1 MNRVLKCGFYYKFEL
16 DPETAKLF
24 IEKYPLNEQQR
35 CICDRLRVP
44 YLLWSFYI
52 FKKKSIRYIWQR
64 VKYTNR
70 YGYFYIKDCN
80 LVQKTTFYDDMK
92 LTYDE
97 KFFIFHHL
105 DIDEYRRNSF
115 CFYHPITTLQNLCF
129 RRISTEWSRWYINSL
144 SMYLPKKIFQK
155 LQAVRIPMPEHDREG
170 MRALFYEACFPLKD
184 LFSEIDTWI
193 YSKEFVVWFQ
203 NDALI
208 HERFRDE
215 FPIKI
220 IHFHFYKSR
229 KRYFVCMEWMKKFL
243 ENTKKITA
251 FQRCYYDL
259 DCVTPFVKK
268 NIQSRSNWC
277 GRCKQVP
284 LFHVVSLED
293 FEKQYPNHRS
303 RRRIKVVHFL

>member
-1 MNRVLKCGFYYKFEL
+1 MNRVLKYGLYYKFEL
-16 DPETAKLF
+16 DSETTKLF

-52 FKKKSIRYIWQR
+52 FKKKSIRYIWR
-64 VKYTNR
+64 RTKYVNR
-70 YGYFYIKDCN
+70 YGFIYITEYE
-80 LVQKTTFYDDMK
+80 LVQKMTFYDDMK

-105 DIDEYRRNSF
+105 DIDEYRRTSF
-115 CFYHPITTLQNLCF
+115 CFYRPITTIQNLCF
-129 RRISTEWSRWYINSL
+129 RRISTEWSRWYIKSL
-144 SMYLPKKIFQK
+144 SPKKIFQR
-155 LQAVRIPMPEHDREG
+155 LESEAVRMPEYDRGG

-184 LFSEIDTWI
+184 LFSEIDSWI

-203 NDALI
+203 NEALI

-220 IHFHFYKSR
+220 IHFHFNKSR
-229 KRYFVCMEWMKKFL
+229 KRYFVCMKCMKTIL
-243 ENTKKITA
+243 ENTKKITT
-251 FQRCYYDL
+251 FQRSYYDL
-259 DCVTPFVKK
+259 DRILPFVKK
-268 NIQSRSNWC
+268 DIQSRSNWC
-277 GRCKQVP
+277 GRCKQIP

-293 FEKQYPNHRS
+293 YEKQYPKHHYS
-303 RRRIKVVHFL
+303 GRRIKAVHFL